1 MAYFYLQLINVLK
14 IWRERP
20 VNKETFNQF
29 LLEKEKNTL
38 YSVYKSRNL
47 LKKAVHSVLSLIVT
61 RIHLLVLIFST
72 NIQEKNMSGIL

>member
-20 VNKETFNQF
+20 VNKETFNQL

-38 YSVYKSRNL
+38 YSMYKSRNL

>member
-20 VNKETFNQF
+20 VNKETFNQL

>member
-20 VNKETFNQF
+20 VNKETFNQL

-61 RIHLLVLIFST
+61 RIHLLVLIFGT
-72 NIQEKNMSGIL
+72 NIQEKKT

>member
-20 VNKETFNQF
+20 VNKETFNQL

-47 LKKAVHSVLSLIVT
+47 LKKAVHSVLSLIIT
-61 RIHLLVLIFST
+61 RIHLLVLIFGT
-72 NIQEKNMSGIL
+72 NIQEKKT